1 MSKKN
6 SNVLIHKSIFKK
18 DKKIQIVY
26 EAFKKNI
33 KNLKKGNFV
42 IGVSGGAD
50 SLALAALVN
59 NLRYEKK
66 IKIHFVL
73 VDHGVRKNSYIE
85 ALGVKKLLKTNK
97 IFLKIL
103 RNKEKI
109 EKNVQGKAREVRYK
123 LLLYF
128 TKKNKAKYILTGH
141 HSDDQ
146 IETFLIR
153 LSRGS
158 GVQGLAS
165 MRVITKLDNGIH
177 LVRPLLDTKK
187 TDLIYCAKKIFG
199 KIFKDPSNKNS
210 KYLRTRVRLLKNTFE
225 KAGIHHDQIIRSIKN
240 LESTSNTLNDY
251 VKKISKSNI
260 QATKNKILIN
270 FKNISEESLEIQIRI
285 ISQTLKNFTKDY
297 YPPRSK
303 KVLALINAINSKK
316 QKKFTLGGCIIEKLG
331 NLLSIKK
338 EA

>member
-1 MSKKN
+1 MSKKS
-6 SNVLIHKSIFKK
+6 SNVLIHKNIFKK
-18 DKKIQIVY
+18 DKKINNVY

-33 KNLKKGNFV
+33 KKLKKGNFV
-42 IGVSGGAD
+42 VGVSGGAD
-50 SLALAALVN
+50 SLALVALVN
-59 NLRYEKK
+59 NLKYEKK

-73 VDHGVRKNSYIE
+73 VDHGIRKNSYIE
-85 ALGVKKLLKTNK
+85 AINVKKLLKRNK

-109 EKNVQGKAREVRYK
+109 EKNIQGKAREVRYK
-123 LLLYF
+123 LLLDF

-165 MRVITKLDNGIH
+165 MRVITKLDNSIN
-177 LVRPLLDTKK
+177 LVRPLLDIKK
-187 TDLIYCAKKIFG
+187 IDLTYCAKKIFG
-199 KIFKDPSNKNS
+199 KIFKDPSNKDS
-210 KYLRTRVRLLKNTFE
+210 KYLRTRVRLLKSTFE
-225 KAGIHHDQIIRSIKN
+225 KAGIHHDQIIKSIKN

-251 VKKISKSNI
+251 VKKVSKANI
-260 QATKNKILIN
+260 QNKKKKILIN
-270 FKNISEESLEIQIRI
+270 FKNISKESSEIQIRVV
-285 ISQTLKNFTKDY
+285 SQALRNFTKNY

-303 KVLALINAINSKK
+303 KVLSLINSINSKK
-316 QKKFTLGGCIIEKLG
+316 QKKFTLGGCIIEKSG

-338 EA
+338 EV